1 MLVTTRLLVNG
12 RIYSSFAPDATSIA
26 ITDGTV
32 VWVGD
37 ERAGRALHPAA
48 EVEDLGGAFV
58 TPGFVDTHVHIT
70 ALGLNLVGLDLVG
83 ANSLDECLSRVR
95 TFAAANPETAHPDAV
110 IWGHGWD
117 DTEWADQTPPSTEDL
132 DAAPLAA
139 RCISRGSMFTRPR
152 ARAHC
157 ATGSPASP
165 TLPDTRPTAR

>member
-58 TPGFVDTHVHIT
+58 TPGFVDT
-70 ALGLNLVGLDLVG
+70 
-83 ANSLDECLSRVR
+83 
-95 TFAAANPETAHPDAV
+95 
-110 IWGHGWD
+110 
-117 DTEWADQTPPSTEDL
+117 
-132 DAAPLAA
+132 
-139 RCISRGSMFTRPR
+139 
-152 ARAHC
+152 
-157 ATGSPASP
+157 
-165 TLPDTRPTAR
+165 